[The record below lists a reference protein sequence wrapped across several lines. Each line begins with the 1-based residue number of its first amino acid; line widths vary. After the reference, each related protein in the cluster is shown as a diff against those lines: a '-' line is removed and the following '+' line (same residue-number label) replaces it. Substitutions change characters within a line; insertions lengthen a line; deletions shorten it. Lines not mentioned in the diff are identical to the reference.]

1 MFSLF
6 RLEQMSAAQLFAEL
20 ALSLDECGNIIA
32 TPVQYGGAVTH
43 LSYHHYKQK
52 FVANWS
58 KINGQNYGISQT
70 EVGDIIAQA
79 INKMAEANPLWIF
92 EHSKNACAGIKV
104 PNTAV
109 SYVY

>member
-20 ALSLDECGNIIA
+20 TLSLDDCGNIIA

-70 EVGDIIAQA
+70 EVGDIIAGA
-79 INKMAEANPLWIF
+79 VNKMAEANPLWIF
-92 EHSKNACAGIKV
+92 EHSKNACVGIKV

>member
-20 ALSLDECGNIIA
+20 TLSIDECGNIIA
-32 TPVQYGGAVTH
+32 TPTQYGGAVTH
-43 LSYHHYKQK
+43 LSYHYYKQK

-92 EHSKNACAGIKV
+92 EHSKNASAGIKV
-104 PNTAV
+104 PQTAI